1 MQQRGEAVID
11 TSTGRRT
18 VSGKAKRP
26 QSRGRTNSRDGAE
39 CIRARETER
48 VLRKLGLSREQA
60 QVVERL
66 TSSLA
71 NELVHGPI
79 TRINAIIQA
88 ISKSAAGGK
97 HDVIKVTVSRCLTPS
112 GSSRWPARGTAGL
125 HSLST
130 TPTLVRAD
138 LRGQEGLGVI
148 EIDV

>member
-1 MQQRGEAVID
+1 MQQRDEAEID

-26 QSRGRTNSRDGAE
+26 QSWGRTNSRDGAE

-71 NELVHGPI
+71 DELVHGPI
-79 TRINAIIQA
+79 TRITAIIQA
-88 ISKSAAGGK
+88 ISKSAAGGE
-97 HDVIKVTVSRCLTPS
+97 
-112 GSSRWPARGTAGL
+112 A
-125 HSLST
+125 
-130 TPTLVRAD
+130 
-138 LRGQEGLGVI
+138 
-148 EIDV
+148 